1 MYQDV
6 AQIIF
11 VKGSQV
17 LLAYRQ
23 NTEFLDQQWSLPGGR
38 IEVGETPRRSA
49 LRESFEEVGVEP
61 ISLNFLI
68 QFQDPNVACLHHVYV
83 CDDWQGEL
91 INAEPHLCREVS
103 WFDIEAIPDVH
114 APTIPPIIAALKRYL
129 A

>member
-11 VKGSQV
+11 IKDSQV

-38 IEVGETPRRSA
+38 IEVGESPRVSA

-61 ISLNFLI
+61 ISLHFLI
-68 QFQDPNVACLHHVYV
+68 QFPDPNVACQHHVYV
-83 CDDWQGEL
+83 CDTWQGEL
-91 INAEPHLCREVS
+91 INAEPHLCREVT
-103 WFDIEAIPDVH
+103 WFDIEAIPGVH